1 MRRPEKPLCK
11 CLSHLCM
18 GVIRHDHRFI
28 VRILFFALAHNF
40 VCVLG
45 VLSLLAVIQ
54 PRMFAVCLFLPH
66 LPFSQLSKSL
76 SLPIRYVQSSACLC
90 TFRCVVLLLA
100 VYSLTHFPASFF
112 FCSCLNH
119 FLYVLRVRKFGVL
132 IISHCTRLSCVLF

>member
-11 CLSHLCM
+11 CLSHLR
-18 GVIRHDHRFI
+18 GVIRHRFI

-54 PRMFAVCLFLPH
+54 PRMFAVRLFLPH
-66 LPFSQLSKSL
+66 LPFSQLSKSF
-76 SLPIRYVQSSACLC
+76 STCKSSACLC
-90 TFRCVVLLLA
+90 TFWCVVLLLA
-100 VYSLTHFPASFF
+100 VYFLTHFPASFF

-119 FLYVLRVRKFGVL
+119 FLYVLRV
-132 IISHCTRLSCVLF
+132 

>member
-11 CLSHLCM
+11 CLSHLRM
-18 GVIRHDHRFI
+18 GVIRHRFI

-76 SLPIRYVQSSACLC
+76 LLCAKVQ
-90 TFRCVVLLLA
+90 RVVVL
-100 VYSLTHFPASFF
+100 
-112 FCSCLNH
+112 
-119 FLYVLRVRKFGVL
+119 FGA
-132 IISHCTRLSCVLF
+132 